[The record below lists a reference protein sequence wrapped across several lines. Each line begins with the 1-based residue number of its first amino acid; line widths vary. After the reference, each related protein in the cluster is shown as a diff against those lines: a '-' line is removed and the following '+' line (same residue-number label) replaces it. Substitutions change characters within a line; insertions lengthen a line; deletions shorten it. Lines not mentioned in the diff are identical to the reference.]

1 MFNRSLTEIEVP
13 DVKNMTVVEAQKLLE
28 EKEFKVDLEEK
39 YGDPAKFKPGTV
51 MEQSPKAGEKRK
63 QRSLIIL
70 TICKGAELKAV
81 PDVGGMSE
89 SKAENTLL
97 TAGFKIG
104 KITKK
109 HVEGQRI
116 GVVLAQSPK
125 AMDKAP
131 KGSGI
136 DLIIN
141 EGDKEV
147 PNLIGKSITDAKR
160 LLAKAGLTL
169 GEVKEVNDYSAV
181 KNVVLASNPNAGTK
195 IGAGDPVSISV
206 AAGSGQKKSAYVDF
220 VVPGNKPVAVQL
232 VLIDANGKTNIYSG
246 TQRGGVRLRQRVE
259 YVGDARVQLYCDG
272 KVASEKVL

>member
-1 MFNRSLTEIEVP
+1 M
-13 DVKNMTVVEAQKLLE
+13 
-28 EKEFKVDLEEK
+28 
-39 YGDPAKFKPGTV
+39 
-51 MEQSPKAGEKRK
+51 
-63 QRSLIIL
+63 
-70 TICKGAELKAV
+70 
-81 PDVGGMSE
+81 VGSVAFAPFVSMSD

-97 TAGFKIG
+97 EAGFRIG

-116 GVVLAQSPK
+116 GAVLAQIPK

-131 KGSGI
+131 KGSAI
-136 DLIIN
+136 DLVLN

-160 LLAKAGLTL
+160 LLEKEGLKL

-195 IGAGDPVSISV
+195 IGAGDAVSISV
-206 AAGSGQKKSAYVDF
+206 AAGSGQKKNAYVDF
-220 VVPGNKPVAVQL
+220 VVPGNKPVNVQL
-232 VLIDANGKTNIYSG
+232 VLIDDNGKATMYSG

-259 YVGDARVQLYCDG
+259 YEGIARVLLYVDG